1 IKVLDTPAVEA
12 QRWHFQLARE
22 AGKDPRIRKAV
33 SLAIDRNTI
42 IKELLLGYARPV
54 VSPIPPGLIG
64 HTNLGQKPY
73 DPDKARAIL
82 KQAGYQTLT
91 LDFVL
96 MKDLYPKQLEI
107 AQAVAAMLSEVG
119 IKVNIRNLEIATARE
134 QRSAG
139 NYDLFFSGWA
149 HMPHDPDWY
158 FGQWFT
164 RAGAEKL
171 TRFSDPRAKLLLAEG
186 APQSAVDE
194 LNRHLGLREPLWVQ
208 YGIFL
213 RSVVRGDFG
222 QSFQYRSPA
231 LRVVVERVPATIQLA
246 LTAMALTVLVGV
258 SIGIVAAVRQG
269 SAYDYAGTV
278 LAVLG
283 QSLPNFW
290 LGIML
295 MLLFGV
301 TLRWLPTSG
310 FHGWQSLVLPS
321 VTLAAFPTALVAR
334 LTRSS
339 LLEILGQEYI
349 RTGRAKGL
357 GEPRVVL
364 RHALKNAT
372 IPLLTVLGLQI
383 GTLLGGAV
391 ITESIFAW
399 PGMGKLVVD
408 AIFFRDFPVVQTIL
422 ILSA

>member
-1 IKVLDTPAVEA
+1 MK
-12 QRWHFQLARE
+12 
-22 AGKDPRIRKAV
+22 
-33 SLAIDRNTI
+33 SY
-42 IKELLLGYARPV
+42 LLRRLR
-54 VSPIPPGLIG
+54 
-64 HTNLGQKPY
+64 
-73 DPDKARAIL
+73 
-82 KQAGYQTLT
+82 QAALT
-91 LDFVL
+91 LVGVSVLVFVIL
-96 MKDLYPKQLEI
+96 RVVPGDPAK
-107 AQAVAAMLSEVG
+107 ML
-119 IKVNIRNLEIATARE
+119 L
-134 QRSAG
+134 
-139 NYDLFFSGWA
+139 
-149 HMPHDPDWY
+149 PD
-158 FGQWFT
+158 
-164 RAGAEKL
+164 
-171 TRFSDPRAKLLLAEG
+171 G

-194 LNRHLGLREPLWVQ
+194 LNRQLGLREPLWIQ

-231 LRVVVERVPATIQLA
+231 LTVVVERLPATIQLTLA
-246 LTAMALTVLVGV
+246 AMALTVAFGV
-258 SIGIVAAVRQG
+258 SIGIVAAVRKG
-269 SAYDYAGTV
+269 TGYDYAGTV

-295 MLLFGV
+295 ILLFGV

-310 FHGWQSLVLPS
+310 FQGWSHLILPS
-321 VTLAAFPTALVAR
+321 VTLAAYPTALVAR

-339 LLEILGQEYI
+339 MLEILSRDFI

-357 GEPRVVL
+357 AERMVVL

-372 IPLLTVLGLQI
+372 IPVLTVIGLQI

-391 ITESIFAW
+391 ITESVFAW

-422 ILSA
+422 IFSATIFVVINLVVDVLYTVLDPRIRYQ

>member
-1 IKVLDTPAVEA
+1 MKSYLLRRLWQSAVTLAGVSILVFVILRVIPGDPA
-12 QRWHFQLARE
+12 
-22 AGKDPRIRKAV
+22 KM
-33 SLAIDRNTI
+33 
-42 IKELLLGYARPV
+42 LLP
-54 VSPIPPGLIG
+54 
-64 HTNLGQKPY
+64 
-73 DPDKARAIL
+73 
-82 KQAGYQTLT
+82 
-91 LDFVL
+91 
-96 MKDLYPKQLEI
+96 
-107 AQAVAAMLSEVG
+107 
-119 IKVNIRNLEIATARE
+119 
-134 QRSAG
+134 
-139 NYDLFFSGWA
+139 
-149 HMPHDPDWY
+149 
-158 FGQWFT
+158 
-164 RAGAEKL
+164 
-171 TRFSDPRAKLLLAEG
+171 EG
-186 APQSAVDE
+186 APQSAVEE
-194 LNRHLGLREPLWVQ
+194 LNRHLGLRRPIYVQ
-208 YGIFL
+208 YGLFL

-231 LRVVVERVPATIQLA
+231 LTVVLERLPATVQLTLA
-246 LTAMALTVLVGV
+246 AMALTVLFGV

-269 SAYDYAGTV
+269 TGYDYAGTA

-295 MLLFGV
+295 ILLFGV

-310 FHGWQSLVLPS
+310 FQGWRYLVLPS

-339 LLEILGQEYI
+339 MLEILGREFI

-357 GEPRVVL
+357 AERAVVL

-372 IPLLTVLGLQI
+372 IPVLTVIGLQI

-391 ITESIFAW
+391 ITESVFAW

-422 ILSA
+422 ILSATVFVVINLVVDLLYVVVDPRIRYG

>member
-1 IKVLDTPAVEA
+1 MRAYFL
-12 QRWHFQLARE
+12 RR
-22 AGKDPRIRKAV
+22 
-33 SLAIDRNTI
+33 
-42 IKELLLGYARPV
+42 
-54 VSPIPPGLIG
+54 
-64 HTNLGQKPY
+64 LGQAAVTLAGVSVLVFVILRVIPG
-73 DPDKARAIL
+73 DPAK
-82 KQAGYQTLT
+82 
-91 LDFVL
+91 
-96 MKDLYPKQLEI
+96 
-107 AQAVAAMLSEVG
+107 ML
-119 IKVNIRNLEIATARE
+119 L
-134 QRSAG
+134 
-139 NYDLFFSGWA
+139 
-149 HMPHDPDWY
+149 P
-158 FGQWFT
+158 
-164 RAGAEKL
+164 
-171 TRFSDPRAKLLLAEG
+171 EG

-194 LNRHLGLREPLWVQ
+194 LNRHLGLREPFWVQ

-213 RSVVRGDFG
+213 ESVVRGDFG

-231 LRVVVERVPATIQLA
+231 LRVVVERLPATLQLTLA
-246 LTAMALTVLVGV
+246 AMALTVVAGV
-258 SIGIVAAVRQG
+258 SIGIVAAVRRG
-269 SAYDYAGTV
+269 TGYEYAGTA

-295 MLLFGV
+295 VLLFGV

-310 FHGWQSLVLPS
+310 FQGWSYLVLPS

-339 LLEILGQEYI
+339 LLEILAQEYI

-357 GEPRVVL
+357 AERVVVL

-372 IPLLTVLGLQI
+372 IPVLTVIGLQI

-399 PGMGKLVVD
+399 PGMGKLTVD

-422 ILSA
+422 ILSATIFILINLVVDLLYTVLDPRIRYG